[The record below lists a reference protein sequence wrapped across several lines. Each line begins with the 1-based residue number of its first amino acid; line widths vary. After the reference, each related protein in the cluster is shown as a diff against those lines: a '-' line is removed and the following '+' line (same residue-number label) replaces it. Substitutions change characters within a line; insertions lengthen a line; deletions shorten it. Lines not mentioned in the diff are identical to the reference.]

1 MLKKAL
7 GFLLAFV
14 LLLTSAASA
23 EFLTLD
29 LSADDDMSVSI
40 GTPQDDPGASLGLQ
54 ENAILSAAIVSSGH
68 FIWRFSGE
76 DLVCSDASTG
86 NDISRIPFLSLYA
99 EDPGLTVLQENGFNP
114 DQASVLWLKLI
125 SRDETGISF
134 CLVLEDSDGSAHV
147 LMYDLAFS
155 DGEIHITGVRD
166 VTKILGQFFD
176 PDLNWLEVNMFRM
189 DNGTLVI
196 GALDSGLKYHLYTSR
211 PAKESPAEIGTES
224 LMSFI
229 SAIPHNDTILLA
241 CTSMDDLN
249 ALELSFLNP
258 ETGERSDPEIVTAG
272 TEVTA
277 AMNFAW
283 SKEKNLLCFCVNN
296 TAYRVSP
303 GTGEP
308 PVPMQVFDKTPA
320 VSRLSSIVGDQYFV
334 YAEDGSLLSCSLQA
348 EIKSARIRILDA
360 SGDENL
366 PDLISGFNS
375 CQTDYHVL
383 LSSCDDETTIL
394 EKLLNQSNDYDIYL
408 ISTDSG
414 IYSALKNKGY
424 FVDLSHDD
432 IIRNAVADMP
442 ESIRTLVSED
452 GRVTG
457 LPICTQN
464 STLSLNVKAL
474 QELTG
479 CSREEIPTD
488 WPGMLRLLNQM
499 AEDGIMEQNPQY
511 SVYESALTVSLLK
524 ESLFALIMSDCL
536 LWQNQC
542 NAAPDEI
549 PAVLLPAL
557 QELEAI
563 AWDQFGLT
571 DEMSMDI
578 DWMLSNEKIPLLQDV
593 QGEIAVMDLDDG
605 VEYWPLSLNSE
616 CPRLIPE
623 AVSVMVIN
631 PWSTQTQGAQTLA
644 EYIWENLDTLSK
656 MSLSLSLNEPVL
668 NTAYD
673 EDIDF
678 LEQLLASFRERI
690 DTAKTEKEAEAL
702 RNEMAETEKY
712 LNDYREN
719 AGWIASESSIA
730 EYRALSSQFAP
741 AVPEF
746 WSADEEDAAVLQF
759 LDGMMPAEQFVAQF
773 VSSLKMA
780 LLEGE

>member
-1 MLKKAL
+1 M
-7 GFLLAFV
+7 
-14 LLLTSAASA
+14 
-23 EFLTLD
+23 
-29 LSADDDMSVSI
+29 
-40 GTPQDDPGASLGLQ
+40 
-54 ENAILSAAIVSSGH
+54 
-68 FIWRFSGE
+68 
-76 DLVCSDASTG
+76 
-86 NDISRIPFLSLYA
+86 
-99 EDPGLTVLQENGFNP
+99 
-114 DQASVLWLKLI
+114 
-125 SRDETGISF
+125 
-134 CLVLEDSDGSAHV
+134 
-147 LMYDLAFS
+147 
-155 DGEIHITGVRD
+155 
-166 VTKILGQFFD
+166 
-176 PDLNWLEVNMFRM
+176 
-189 DNGTLVI
+189 
-196 GALDSGLKYHLYTSR
+196 
-211 PAKESPAEIGTES
+211 
-224 LMSFI
+224 
-229 SAIPHNDTILLA
+229 
-241 CTSMDDLN
+241 
-249 ALELSFLNP
+249 
-258 ETGERSDPEIVTAG
+258 
-272 TEVTA
+272 
-277 AMNFAW
+277 
-283 SKEKNLLCFCVNN
+283 
-296 TAYRVSP
+296 
-303 GTGEP
+303 
-308 PVPMQVFDKTPA
+308 
-320 VSRLSSIVGDQYFV
+320 
-334 YAEDGSLLSCSLQA
+334 
-348 EIKSARIRILDA
+348 
-360 SGDENL
+360 
-366 PDLISGFNS
+366 
-375 CQTDYHVL
+375 
-383 LSSCDDETTIL
+383 
-394 EKLLNQSNDYDIYL
+394 
-408 ISTDSG
+408 
-414 IYSALKNKGY
+414 
-424 FVDLSHDD
+424 
-432 IIRNAVADMP
+432 
-442 ESIRTLVSED
+442 
-452 GRVTG
+452 
-457 LPICTQN
+457 
-464 STLSLNVKAL
+464 
-474 QELTG
+474 
-479 CSREEIPTD
+479 
-488 WPGMLRLLNQM
+488 
-499 AEDGIMEQNPQY
+499 
-511 SVYESALTVSLLK
+511 TVSLLK